1 MAPRAAN
8 TRARFR
14 WNTCIRIGASTTLR
28 TKAPSPNPMA
38 TMPVTRPF
46 LSGNHL
52 VTVLIGVT

>member
-1 MAPRAAN
+1 MAKLSN

-14 WNTCIRIGASTTLR
+14 WNMCIENWGKHEAEDEGAD
-28 TKAPSPNPMA
+28 PNPMA
-38 TMPVTRPF
+38 TMPVISPF